1 MLNNNALSMY
11 NLAITIKV
19 IEIIAFISLKR
30 RSKVNT
36 VVKNFQSLVEFI
48 ILKCEEQ
55 IIFI

>member
-30 RSKVNT
+30 RSKVKT
-36 VVKNFQSLVEFI
+36 MVKNFGGCYET
-48 ILKCEEQ
+48 C
-55 IIFI
+55 